1 MRWLIIKSNALD
13 GAEFE
18 AALLRSYSREFP
30 NAFGPRMQ
38 DIAMRTLDDQVLS
51 DSEEAS
57 DAPCCGDHYEL
68 TDQSAA

>member
-30 NAFGPRMQ
+30 NAFGPRKQ
-38 DIAMRTLDDQVLS
+38 DIAMCTVNNEVLLGS
-51 DSEEAS
+51 RKA
-57 DAPCCGDHYEL
+57 
-68 TDQSAA
+68 